1 MKHSMLLVGLCM
13 ATALILASCGDGSS
27 TTATAIAADTS
38 STVATTTAPITKLP
52 TTTPDTTASPT
63 TTEASTTTEPAPTT
77 TDLPGEPTE
86 HFFFR
91 QGDVLGVIGVAS
103 TDVLNVRAAPG
114 IDQEIVA
121 RLDPLAQDIV
131 VTGPARSL
139 PASLWIE
146 VEFIGGRGWVNS
158 GFLAYIGL
166 TDDVTAQVV
175 NQLGEIPRAE
185 TMLDL
190 GALVAATRA
199 SEDPPSTITVSAGPL
214 VVDLGEVT
222 YDVVGLGDD
231 AQLGERLHVFGRPLE
246 SGEGFELKSVEATA
260 LCGRSVTPDG
270 LCV

>member
-1 MKHSMLLVGLCM
+1 VLLVVAGCSDS
-13 ATALILASCGDGSS
+13 ATTTNASPGVTTTTPTSIAPTTDPAST
-27 TTATAIAADTS
+27 TTATVQT
-38 STVATTTAPITKLP
+38 TVPPSITR
-52 TTTPDTTASPT
+52 
-63 TTEASTTTEPAPTT
+63 ASTTTEPESTT

-86 HFFFR
+86 HFFFK

-121 RLDPLAQDIV
+121 RLDPLAQGIV

-139 PASLWIE
+139 SASLWIE
-146 VEFIGGRGWVNS
+146 VEFTGGRGWVNS

-166 TDDVTAQVV
+166 TNDVTAQVV

-190 GALVAATRA
+190 GALVATTRA

-214 VVDLGEVT
+214 VGDLGEVT

-231 AQLGERLHVFGRPLE
+231 SVLGERLHVFGQPLV
-246 SGEGFELKSVEATA
+246 SGEGFELKSVEGTA
-260 LCGRSVTPDG
+260 LCGRAVTSDG